1 MKTRSTTILAVRKD
15 GHVAVAGDGQV
26 TMNDS
31 ITKARAKKVRRIYH
45 DEVIVGFAG
54 SAADAQALSDRFES
68 KIEESH
74 GNLRRAVIEFAKDWR
89 TDRLL
94 RRLEALM
101 IVAGGEWL
109 LVISGNGDIIEPD
122 DSIAAIGSGA
132 GYAQAAARAL
142 AQNTD
147 LSAREIVEKAMAIA
161 SEICVYTNSNI
172 TIEEIRPG
180 QS

>member
-1 MKTRSTTILAVRKD
+1 
-15 GHVAVAGDGQV
+15 VAVAGDGQV

-31 ITKARAKKVRRIYH
+31 IIKARAKKVRRIYH